1 VLDSQ
6 TTPRFARGLFAALGV
21 TGDRVEAFAVFL
33 GFFAAHAVW
42 SVSDGEVLVPI
53 YAYVDA
59 QGQRHME
66 RLEADDL
73 AQATADGRSRLEN
86 NPYKAS
92 YAVLIVDAFIT
103 LSSGKTD
110 ALLVEGRYYGS
121 GAVDLTMAIPCK
133 PAKDGAKFV
142 VYRPKIYAASTNDQT
157 KLQAIM
163 ESFWE
168 GVDTHEK
175 AADVWNRHL
184 DQSQ

>member
-1 VLDSQ
+1 
-6 TTPRFARGLFAALGV
+6 
-21 TGDRVEAFAVFL
+21 VEAFAIFL

-42 SVSDGEVLVPI
+42 SVSDGETLVPI

-59 QGQRHME
+59 KGHRQME

-73 AQATADGRSRLEN
+73 AQATAAGRSRLET

-103 LSSGKTD
+103 LPSGKTD
-110 ALLVEGRYYGS
+110 ALLVEGRSYGP
-121 GAVDLTMAIPCK
+121 GALNVTMAIPYK
-133 PAKDGAKFV
+133 PAKDGGEFV
-142 VYRPKIYAASTNDQT
+142 VYRPKLYAASTNDQA

-163 ESFWE
+163 ESFWK

-175 AADVWNRHL
+175 AADVWNKHL
-184 DQSQ
+184 DQSR